1 MDCYLIGDDTLAE
14 MHARELLRKTT
25 NPDGSSGLPI
35 AAPRPASRSI
45 SSRPAWRPRTRDQ
58 PRQRGAGD
66 QPAIQVIAP
75 AGSDRGLGRSA
86 WAAPCIRVMCSEVAA
101 SSTKGLAHVGA
112 GEPVL
117 ASDGSAGPVG

>member
-58 PRQRGAGD
+58 PRQRAL
-66 QPAIQVIAP
+66 AI
-75 AGSDRGLGRSA
+75 SLRSKSSLLLGR
-86 WAAPCIRVMCSEVAA
+86 IEV
-101 SSTKGLAHVGA
+101 
-112 GEPVL
+112 
-117 ASDGSAGPVG
+117 